1 MQSPKVLYAV
11 NEWSLPP
18 RRGVL
23 EEIELIAASGA
34 GGIGLFEGKFG
45 ETRVAEIKAK
55 LRSHGLRATFC
66 CPRLWTILPVPFNT
80 PESERDPRDRIRV
93 ICDSIPRLAE
103 LEPAAIIVGP
113 GVSGD
118 PRHPAGPVE
127 VVAEGLAEAADV
139 AAAHGLEITF
149 ELLAERRGSPIHT
162 LPDIVEF
169 IDRVGRDN
177 VGVMFDVFHSWC
189 EPDLYAHIREF
200 GHRINGVHVNDVRVD
215 ERSGFDR
222 ELPGDGRAVCAPIM
236 AALMEAGYDGWWEL
250 EVFSDDG
257 SFGNA
262 FPDSLWGLPADEFLA
277 RARDAFLREHARA
290 VELAGGVA

>member
-1 MQSPKVLYAV
+1 MQSPNALYAV

-34 GGIGLFEGKFG
+34 KGIGLFEGKFG
-45 ETRVAEIKAK
+45 NTPASEIKTA
-55 LRSHGLRATFC
+55 LDEHGLRATFC

-93 ICDSIPRLAE
+93 ICESIPRLAE
-103 LEPAAIIVGP
+103 LEPMAIVVGP

-118 PRHPAGPVE
+118 PTHPAGPVE

-149 ELLAERRGSPIHT
+149 ELLAQRRGSPIFT
-162 LPDIVEF
+162 LPEIADF
-169 IDRVGRDN
+169 IDGVGRDN
-177 VGVMFDVFHSWC
+177 VGIMFDVFHSWC
-189 EPDLYAHIREF
+189 EPDLYEHIREY

-222 ELPGDGRAVCAPIM
+222 EMPGDGRAVCAPIM
-236 AALMEAGYDGWWEL
+236 AALMKAGYTGWWEL

-257 SFGNA
+257 SFGNT
-262 FPDSLWGLPADEFLA
+262 FPDSLWAIPADEFLA
-277 RARDAFLREHARA
+277 RACEAFSREHTRA
-290 VELAGGVA
+290 LELVADAA

>member
-1 MQSPKVLYAV
+1 VQSPEALYAV

-18 RRGVL
+18 RRDVL

-34 GGIGLFEGKFG
+34 RGIGVFEGKFG
-45 ETRVAEIKAK
+45 DTPVARIRAAMHE
-55 LRSHGLRATFC
+55 HGLAATFC
-66 CPRLWTILPVPFNT
+66 VPRVWTILPVPFNT
-80 PESERDPRDRIRV
+80 PTTERDPKDRIRI
-93 ICDSIPRLAE
+93 ICESIPRLAE
-103 LEPAAIIVGP
+103 LEPAAIVVGP

-118 PRHPAGPVE
+118 PERPAGPVE
-127 VVAEGLAEAADV
+127 IVAEGLAEAADV

-169 IDRVGRDN
+169 IDDVGRDN

-189 EPDLYAHIREF
+189 EPDLYDHIREF
-200 GHRINGVHVNDVRVD
+200 GHRVNGVHVNDVRVN
-215 ERSGFDR
+215 ERSSFDR

-236 AALMEAGYDGWWEL
+236 AALMEAGYEGWWEL

-262 FPDSLWGLPADEFLA
+262 FPDSLWALPADDFLA
-277 RARDAFLREHARA
+277 RAHAAFLREHARA
-290 VELAGGVA
+290 RELAAGVA